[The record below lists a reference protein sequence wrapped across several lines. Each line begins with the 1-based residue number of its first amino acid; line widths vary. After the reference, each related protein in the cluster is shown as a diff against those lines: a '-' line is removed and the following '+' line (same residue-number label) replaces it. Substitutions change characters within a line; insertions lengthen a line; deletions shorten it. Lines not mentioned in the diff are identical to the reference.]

1 MSFTLD
7 AVLAALLDPA
17 LAAPAMLSLKVA
29 ALTLLAHLVLGIGL
43 GWALAVPRWPGR
55 TLLDLAV
62 TLPLVFPPIALG
74 FFLLLVL
81 GRRSP
86 VGQWLDQGFGI
97 GFIFTFEGVVLAS
110 VVAGLPL
117 VVKPIE
123 AAIAGTS
130 RRLGEASRTLGRGEW
145 DTFVRVILPNVRGA
159 IVAGLVL
166 GTARSLGEVGITLML
181 GGNIVGRTNTVSL
194 EIYNA
199 VSSGE
204 YLRGIVLSVLLGLV
218 SIVVFVVM
226 RHATVTRTGHA
237 AAPA

>member
-1 MSFTLD
+1 MNVTFD
-7 AVLAALLDPA
+7 ALLAALFDPA

-43 GWALAVPRWPGR
+43 GWALAVPKWPGR

-86 VGQWLDQGFGI
+86 VGQWLDQSFGI
-97 GFIFTFEGVVLAS
+97 SFIFTFEGVLLAS

-123 AAIAGTS
+123 AAIAGAS
-130 RRLGEASRTLGRGEW
+130 RRLGEASRTLGRNEW
-145 DTFVRVILPNVRGA
+145 DTLMRVILPNVRGA

-166 GTARSLGEVGITLML
+166 ATARSLGEVGITLML

-199 VSSGE
+199 VFNGE
-204 YLRGIVLSVLLGLV
+204 YLRGVVLSVLLGLV
-218 SIVVFVVM
+218 SIAVFLVM
-226 RHATVTRTGHA
+226 RRATTARAGHA
-237 AAPA
+237 AVPA

>member
-1 MSFTLD
+1 MNGTFD
-7 AVLAALLDPA
+7 ALLAALLDPA

-29 ALTLLAHLVLGIGL
+29 ALTLLVHLVLGIGL
-43 GWALAVPRWPGR
+43 GWALAVPKWPGR

-86 VGQWLDQGFGI
+86 VGQWLDQTFGVS
-97 GFIFTFEGVVLAS
+97 FIFTFEGVLLAS
-110 VVAGLPL
+110 VIAGLPL

-123 AAIAGTS
+123 AAIAGAS

-145 DTFVRVILPNVRGA
+145 DTLVRVILPNVRGA

-199 VSSGE
+199 VFNGE

-218 SIVVFVVM
+218 SIAVFLVM
-226 RHATVTRTGHA
+226 RRATATKPQGVQ
-237 AAPA
+237 P